1 MTVLTASNGGATPR
15 TPRGVPLA
23 GARETAP
30 DGGTTPRT
38 PRWVPLAGARETRP
52 SRVVAPL
59 LPTVGAGWVVPL
71 VGGRRARSVH
81 LDVAASAP
89 ALQRVA
95 DHVAAALPAYASV
108 HRGAGYLSQ
117 LSTALYESARQ
128 TVGGFVGARADDVV
142 IFTRNTTDALSLL
155 AAAVPGDVVVLD
167 VEHHANLL
175 PWRSPR
181 RAHGARVVRAAS
193 TLAETEAL
201 LAAELAR
208 VPAALLAVTGA
219 SNVTGE
225 VPDLRRLAH
234 LAHAAGARLA
244 VDAAQLLPHRGFD
257 LAATGADYVA
267 LSGHKVYAPYGVG
280 ALVGR
285 RDWLDAAEPH
295 LAGGGAVREVTTST
309 TSWARSPERHE
320 GGTPAVLG
328 ALALAEAL
336 RALTETGFD
345 QVQAHEAALR
355 DRLVAGLRERGVEP
369 VRIWSDAPDAVGVVS
384 FAVPGW
390 RSAQVAAYL
399 SAEHGVG
406 VRDGRFCAHPLLAR
420 FGVAAGDGLVRASL
434 GVGSSSADVDRL
446 LEALDQLV
454 EQGPRW
460 TYTSDG
466 GTCRPTPDDRPAPA
480 WSGLDGLDALTSA
493 SAPTSPCTVPSTGAD
508 R

>member
-1 MTVLTASNGGATPR
+1 MTVLTRPDAAAAPTERLER
-15 TPRGVPLA
+15 T
-23 GARETAP
+23 
-30 DGGTTPRT
+30 
-38 PRWVPLAGARETRP
+38 
-52 SRVVAPL
+52 VAPL

-71 VGGRRARSVH
+71 VGGRQARSVH

-117 LSTALYESARQ
+117 LSTALYERARE
-128 TVGGFVGARADDVV
+128 TVGASVGARADDVV
-142 IFTRNTTDALSLL
+142 VFTRNTTDALNLL
-155 AAAVPGDVVVLD
+155 SSAVPGDVVVLD

-175 PWRSPR
+175 PWRAPR

-193 TLAETEAL
+193 TLVETEAL

-208 VPAALLAVTGA
+208 RPASLLAVTGA

-225 VPDLRRLAH
+225 VPDLRRLAD
-234 LAHAAGARLA
+234 LAHDHGARLA
-244 VDAAQLLPHRGFD
+244 VDAAQLLPHRGVD
-257 LAATGADYVA
+257 LAATGIDYVA
-267 LSGHKVYAPYGVG
+267 FSGHKVYAPYGVG

-295 LAGGGAVREVTTST
+295 LAGGGAVREVTTTS
-309 TSWARSPERHE
+309 TSWAPSPERHE

-336 RALTETGFD
+336 RTLAETGLD
-345 QVQAHEAALR
+345 AVREHEAALR
-355 DRLVAGLRERGVEP
+355 DRLVAGLEARGIEP
-369 VRIWSDAPDAVGVVS
+369 LRVWSDTRDVVGVVS
-384 FAVPGW
+384 FVVPGW
-390 RSAQVAAYL
+390 RSTQVAAYL

-420 FGVAAGDGLVRASL
+420 FGLGRGDGAVRASF
-434 GVGSSSADVDRL
+434 GVGSGSADVDRL
-446 LEALDQLV
+446 LAALDQLLA
-454 EQGPRW
+454 EGPRW
-460 TYTSDG
+460 TYASDG
-466 GTCRPTPDDRPAPA
+466 GGCRPVPDDRPVPD
-480 WSGLDGLDALTSA
+480 WSGLA
-493 SAPTSPCTVPSTGAD
+493 SLADPNGSHPAPTSPCTTLPTGAD

>member
-1 MTVLTASNGGATPR
+1 MSVLIRPA
-15 TPRGVPLA
+15 VPTSRPA
-23 GARETAP
+23 AAAA
-30 DGGTTPRT
+30 
-38 PRWVPLAGARETRP
+38 VP
-52 SRVVAPL
+52 PL

-71 VGGRRARSVH
+71 VGGRQARSVH

-117 LSTALYESARQ
+117 LSTALYEQARQ
-128 TVGGFVGARADDVV
+128 TVGAFVSARADDVV
-142 IFTRNTTDALSLL
+142 VFTRNTTDALNLL
-155 AAAVPGDVVVLD
+155 AGAVPGDVVVLD

-181 RAHGARVVRAAS
+181 RPYGARVVRSAS
-193 TLAETEAL
+193 TLAATEAL

-208 VPAALLAVTGA
+208 EPAALLAVTGA

-225 VPDLRRLAH
+225 VPDLRRLAD

-257 LAATGADYVA
+257 LTATGADYVA
-267 LSGHKVYAPYGVG
+267 FSGHKVYAPYGVG

-295 LAGGGAVREVTTST
+295 LAGGGAVREVTMTDGGAST
-309 TSWARSPERHE
+309 TWARSPERHE

-336 RALTETGFD
+336 RALAETGVD
-345 QVQAHEAALR
+345 RVRAHEAALR
-355 DRLVAGLRERGVEP
+355 ARLVGGLRERGVEP

-399 SAEHGVG
+399 SAEHGIG

-420 FGVAAGDGLVRASL
+420 LGVAAGDGLVRASL

-446 LEALDQLV
+446 LGALDQLLAD
-454 EQGPRW
+454 GPRW
-460 TYTSDG
+460 TYAADG
-466 GTCRPTPDDRPAPA
+466 GSCRPSPDDRPAPA
-480 WSGLDGLDALTSA
+480 WSALASLADLDAGSVPA
-493 SAPTSPCTVPSTGAD
+493 SPCTVPSTGAD

>member
-1 MTVLTASNGGATPR
+1 MTVLTAPAPHAAA
-15 TPRGVPLA
+15 PA
-23 GARETAP
+23 GET
-30 DGGTTPRT
+30 G
-38 PRWVPLAGARETRP
+38 
-52 SRVVAPL
+52 PL

-71 VGGRRARSVH
+71 VGGRRARGVH
-81 LDVAASAP
+81 LDLAASAP

-117 LSTALYESARQ
+117 LSTALYEQARR
-128 TVGGFVGARADDVV
+128 TVGSFVGARADDVV
-142 IFTRNTTDALSLL
+142 VFTRNTTDALNLL
-155 AAAVPGDVVVLD
+155 ATAVPGEVVVLD

-175 PWRSPR
+175 PWRAER
-181 RAHGARVVRAAS
+181 RAHGVRVVRSAS
-193 TLAETEAL
+193 TLAETEAR
-201 LAAELAR
+201 LAAELDR
-208 VPAALLAVTGA
+208 RPAALLSVTGA

-225 VPDLRRLAH
+225 VPDLRRLAD
-234 LAHAAGARLA
+234 LAHAHGARFA

-267 LSGHKVYAPYGVG
+267 FSGHKLYAPYGAG

-295 LAGGGAVREVTTST
+295 LAGGGAVREVTTAAT
-309 TSWARSPERHE
+309 TWAASPERHE

-336 RALTETGFD
+336 RTLAETGFAR
-345 QVQAHEAALR
+345 VRAHEQALHR
-355 DRLVAGLRERGVEP
+355 RLVDGLRERGIEALRV
-369 VRIWSDAPDAVGVVS
+369 WDDAADVVGVVS
-384 FAVPGW
+384 FTVPGW

-420 FGVAAGDGLVRASL
+420 LDLPGGDGGAVRASL
-434 GVGSSSADVDRL
+434 GVSSSAADVDRL
-446 LEALDQLV
+446 LAALDELR
-454 EQGPRW
+454 ERGPRW
-460 TYTSDG
+460 TYASDG
-466 GTCRPTPDDRPAPA
+466 GSCRPSPDDRPAPA
-480 WSGLDGLDALTSA
+480 WTGLSSLPGLGGPALS
-493 SAPTSPCTVPSTGAD
+493 SPCTTLPTGAH

>member
-1 MTVLTASNGGATPR
+1 MSVLTRP
-15 TPRGVPLA
+15 
-23 GARETAP
+23 ARTAP
-30 DGGTTPRT
+30 TPH
-38 PRWVPLAGARETRP
+38 VEA
-52 SRVVAPL
+52 L

-71 VGGRRARSVH
+71 VGGRQARAVN
-81 LDVAASAP
+81 LDLAASAP

-117 LSTALYESARQ
+117 LSTALYEQARR
-128 TVGGFVGARADDVV
+128 TVGDVVGAGPDDVV
-142 IFTRNTTDALSLL
+142 VFTRNTTDALNLL
-155 AAAVPGDVVVLD
+155 AGAVPGDVVVLD

-181 RAHGARVVRAAS
+181 RAHGARVVRSAS

-208 VPAALLAVTGA
+208 EPAALLAVTGA

-225 VPDLRRLAH
+225 VPDLRRLAD

-257 LAATGADYVA
+257 LAATGADYA
-267 LSGHKVYAPYGVG
+267 AFSGHKVYAPYGVG

-285 RDWLDAAEPH
+285 RDWLDDAEPH
-295 LAGGGAVREVTTST
+295 LAGGGAVREVTTSST
-309 TSWARSPERHE
+309 TWARSPERHE
-320 GGTPAVLG
+320 GGTPTVLG

-336 RALTETGFD
+336 RTLTAAGLER
-345 QVQAHEAALR
+345 VRAHEAVLHR
-355 DRLVAGLRERGVEP
+355 RLVDGLRRRGIEP
-369 VRIWSDAPDAVGVVS
+369 VRIWSDATDAVGVVS

-434 GVGSSSADVDRL
+434 GVSSGSGDVDRL
-446 LEALDQLV
+446 LDALDQLL
-454 EQGPRW
+454 EHGPRW
-460 TYTSDG
+460 TYVSDAG
-466 GTCRPTPDDRPAPA
+466 SCRPSPDDRPAPA
-480 WSGLDGLDALTSA
+480 WSGLTDLAAGSA
-493 SAPTSPCTVPSTGAD
+493 APSPCTAPSTGAD